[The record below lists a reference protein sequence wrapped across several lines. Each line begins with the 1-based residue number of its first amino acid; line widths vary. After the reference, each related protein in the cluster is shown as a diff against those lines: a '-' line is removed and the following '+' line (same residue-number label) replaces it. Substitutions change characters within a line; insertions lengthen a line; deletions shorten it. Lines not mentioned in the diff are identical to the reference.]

1 MENKNLTEINDDL
14 LNAINKELDKKYQRG
29 IISVTEL
36 EEQTKQVEIIRKDEQ
51 VKINLSKIFNKDLQE
66 YQKGLKKYNENF
78 AEKFLKN
85 FLKTKKILV
94 DKVDSLL

>member
-66 YQKGLKKYNENF
+66 YQKDLKKYNENF
-78 AEKFLKN
+78 AEKFLKKLFEN
-85 FLKTKKILV
+85 KEDF
-94 DKVDSLL
+94 SR